1 VVPGTEGYADD
12 AAWLIPRY
20 AEVSFEVKYQAV
32 WHLLASVPG
41 SVLDLGAG
49 AGTDSAWLAKRGH
62 RVTAVEPVAA
72 FRDACNRLHPSL
84 QVKWINDSL
93 PDLAKIASRKEF
105 FDLVLV
111 SAVWHHLAPEERIT
125 AMSRIA
131 PLMKPGATLVISI
144 RHGSSPA
151 NRRVFAVSAR
161 ETIDLAQSNSLRL
174 IGEAQTPSQQ
184 LLNRQAGVTWTWL
197 VFGR

>member
-20 AEVSFEVKYQAV
+20 AEVSFEEKYQAV

-72 FRDACNRLHPSL
+72 FRDACTRLHPSL
-84 QVKWINDSL
+84 QVEWIKTWRDTC
-93 PDLAKIASRKEF
+93 DLDPARFLSRE
-105 FDLVLV
+105 
-111 SAVWHHLAPEERIT
+111 
-125 AMSRIA
+125 
-131 PLMKPGATLVISI
+131 
-144 RHGSSPA
+144 
-151 NRRVFAVSAR
+151 SAR
-161 ETIDLAQSNSLRL
+161 VCSLCSRD
-174 IGEAQTPSQQ
+174 
-184 LLNRQAGVTWTWL
+184 N
-197 VFGR
+197 